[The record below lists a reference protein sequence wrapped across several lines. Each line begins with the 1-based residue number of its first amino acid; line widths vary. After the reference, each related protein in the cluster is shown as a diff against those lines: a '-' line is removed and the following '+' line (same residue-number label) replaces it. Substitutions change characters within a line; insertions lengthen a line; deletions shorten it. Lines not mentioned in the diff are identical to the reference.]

1 MDGFENK
8 RRDFIKKLGLSVG
21 IIAASASAST
31 AADIIQNKIQFPLS
45 SDQQAFINKY
55 EKWMDSFI
63 EVIKI
68 QRKNPDDLENNKR
81 LMVLTD
87 ESASWQKEH
96 FKYME
101 DENFARHYMIVS
113 ERMTKE
119 II

>member
-21 IIAASASAST
+21 IIAASTTAST
-31 AADIIQNKIQFPLS
+31 AAEIIQNKIQFPLTS
-45 SDQQAFINKY
+45 EQQSFIHNY

-68 QRKNPDDLENNKR
+68 QRKNPNDLENNKR
-81 LMVLTD
+81 LMLLTD
-87 ESASWQKEH
+87 ESALWQKDH
-96 FKYME
+96 FKFME
-101 DENFARHYMIVS
+101 DENFARHYMIIS